1 VFGVQAQVVN
11 YSGPMRSAPR
21 RSPWSIYDH
30 KVLTCPPANS
40 KVERTYV
47 CDISIRVLLR
57 ERSQP
62 DEVDRFTLDRTV
74 DVTIRLNISQN
85 DNGYNVVL
93 VLRTPNG
100 GPEAVEQSLLSTDT
114 GAAKVT
120 FPAVPAGFYS
130 IVIQSADGT
139 VAGTFIASW
148 DNASGDVSAE
158 SDPISVTEDQFGEI
172 DQIPDD
178 LDIPEVSMVPDSDN
192 QQI

>member
-1 VFGVQAQVVN
+1 MSVTFQSGSFSA
-11 YSGPMRSAPR
+11 SGPNPT
-21 RSPWSIYDH
+21 
-30 KVLTCPPANS
+30 KLT
-40 KVERTYV
+40 E
-47 CDISIRVLLR
+47 
-57 ERSQP
+57 
-62 DEVDRFTLDRTV
+62 FTLDRTV

-139 VAGTFIASW
+139 VGGTFSASW
-148 DNASGDVSAE
+148 DNTSGDVSAE
-158 SDPISVTEDQFGEI
+158 PDPISVTEDEFGEI
-172 DQIPDD
+172 DQIPND
-178 LDIPEVSMVPDSDN
+178 LDIPEVSIVPDSEA
-192 QQI
+192 QEV